1 MTKAKQGGDVAR
13 KGGDWPLHAI
23 YLGVILLLA
32 GITTKSVEAFTLTPT
47 ATRLLSRHAGPS
59 TETPEGAL
67 QSMIVENT
75 DQRHM
80 IRPRSW
86 VGLSMLSAGAVLII
100 HGVIL
105 KVK

>member
-1 MTKAKQGGDVAR
+1 MAR

-32 GITTKSVEAFTLTPT
+32 GVTLKSVESFTLTPT

-59 TETPEGAL
+59 TETTEGAL

-86 VGLSMLSAGAVLII
+86 IGWGLLSAGAVLVV
-100 HGVIL
+100 HGIIL

>member
-1 MTKAKQGGDVAR
+1 MSR

-32 GITTKSVEAFTLTPT
+32 GITLKSVESFTLTPT

-59 TETPEGAL
+59 TDTPEGAL

-80 IRPRSW
+80 IRPKGW
-86 VGLSMLSAGAVLII
+86 VGWGLLSAGAVLLAHGII
-100 HGVIL
+100 L
-105 KVK
+105 RVKQ